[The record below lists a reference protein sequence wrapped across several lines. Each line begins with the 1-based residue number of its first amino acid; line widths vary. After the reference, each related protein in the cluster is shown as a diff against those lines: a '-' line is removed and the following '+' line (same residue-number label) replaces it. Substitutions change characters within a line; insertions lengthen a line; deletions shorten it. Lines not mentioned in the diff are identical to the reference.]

1 MELGQLKGKKV
12 LILGFGREGQ
22 SSFELIKKLDPQNR
36 LGIADQIEPGSFQ
49 KKFPKL
55 AQDKNTDLFLG
66 KNYLEAIGD
75 YDVIIKTPGI
85 PLSLIK
91 PLLKKGAKIT
101 SQTEIFLTNCPGQV
115 IGITG
120 TKGKSTTSAL
130 IYKVLKEGLLR
141 PELVEGLRRAKG
153 LLRPAGLRRAKVQ
166 LVGNIGKPAL
176 SFLLKSKP
184 QDIFVYEMSC
194 HQLAE
199 LKQSP
204 RIAVFLNLYPEHL
217 DYYKNFAAY
226 AKAKSNITRWQNK
239 NDHLIFDPADKTVA
253 KIAETSL
260 AKKIK
265 INPLKAKKIIG
276 KEKTHLKGEF
286 NLLNMA
292 AAIEAGK
299 IFKIPEAKILQ
310 AIKNFKPLE
319 HRLEK
324 IGPYS
329 GITFYNDALSTIE
342 QSAIAALDALGPK
355 VETILLGGFDR
366 GLTFKNL
373 AKKILSSD
381 LKTLILFPTTG
392 QKIWDEIK
400 KQSKNG
406 KNLPQHFFVN
416 DMSDAVRLAY
426 ENTQKGKICLMSCA
440 STSFGLF
447 RDYQEKGG
455 LFKKYAEELNPVK

>member
-1 MELGQLKGKKV
+1 MELKELKGKKV

-22 SSFELIKKLDPQNR
+22 SSFELVKKLYPQNR
-36 LGIADQIEPGSFQ
+36 LGIADQIEPEAFQ
-49 KKFPKL
+49 KKFPEL
-55 AQDKNTDLFLG
+55 AQDKNIDLLLG
-66 KNYLEAIGD
+66 KNYLTAIGE
-75 YDVIIKTPGI
+75 YDVVIKTPGI
-85 PLSLIK
+85 PLSAVK
-91 PLLKKGAKIT
+91 PLLKKGAKVT
-101 SQTEIFLTNCPGQV
+101 NQTEIFLANCPGKV
-115 IGITG
+115 IGVTG
-120 TKGKSTTSAL
+120 TKGKSTASAL
-130 IYKVLKEGLLR
+130 TYKILKE
-141 PELVEGLRRAKG
+141 G
-153 LLRPAGLRRAKVQ
+153 LLRPAGLRRTKVQ

-176 SFLLKSKP
+176 DFLLKAKP

-204 RIAVFLNLYPEHL
+204 HIAVFLNLYPEHL

-226 AKAKSNITRWQNK
+226 AKAKANITRWQNK
-239 NDHLIFDPADKTVA
+239 NDWLIFNPADEKVA

-260 AKKIK
+260 AKKIE
-265 INPLKAKKIIG
+265 IDPLKAKKIIG
-276 KEKTHLKGEF
+276 QEKTYLKGDF

-292 AAIEAGK
+292 AAIETGK

-342 QSAIAALDALGPK
+342 QSAIAAMDALGPQ

-373 AKKILSSD
+373 AKKILSSN

-392 QKIWDEIK
+392 QKILDEVK
-400 KQSKNG
+400 KQSKDD
-406 KNLPQHFFVN
+406 KNLPQSFFVDN
-416 DMSDAVRLAY
+416 MADAVKLAY
-426 ENTQKGKICLMSCA
+426 ENTRKGKICLMSCA
-440 STSFGLF
+440 STSFSLF
-447 RDYQEKGG
+447 RDYQEKGN

>member
-1 MELGQLKGKKV
+1 MELEQFEGKKV

-22 SSFELIKKLDPQNR
+22 SSFDLVRKLYPRNR
-36 LGIADQIEPGSFQ
+36 LGIADQIEPNDFQ
-49 KKFPKL
+49 KKSPEL
-55 AQDKNTDLFLG
+55 AQDKNIDLFLG
-66 KNYLEAIGD
+66 KNYLNAIGD
-75 YDVIIKTPGI
+75 YDIIIKTPGI
-85 PLSLIK
+85 PLSAIK
-91 PLLKKGAKIT
+91 SLLKKGAKVT
-101 SQTEIFLTNCPGQV
+101 SQTEIFLANCPGKV
-115 IGITG
+115 IGVTG
-120 TKGKSTTSAL
+120 TKGKSTASAL
-130 IYKVLKEGLLR
+130 TYKVLKEGLLR
-141 PELVEGLRRAKG
+141 P
-153 LLRPAGLRRAKVQ
+153 AGLRRTDGGKIQ
-166 LVGNIGKPAL
+166 LIGNIGKPAL
-176 SFLLKSKP
+176 DFLPKAKP

-204 RIAVFLNLYPEHL
+204 HIAVFLNLYPEHL

-226 AKAKSNITRWQNK
+226 AKAKANITRWQNK
-239 NDHLIFDPADKTVA
+239 NDWLIFNPADEKVAEIAKTN
-253 KIAETSL
+253 L

-265 INPLKAKKIIG
+265 IDPLKAKKIIG
-276 KEKTHLKGEF
+276 KGKTHLKGDF
-286 NLLNMA
+286 NLLNIA
-292 AAIEAGK
+292 AAVETGK

-342 QSAIAALDALGPK
+342 QSAIAAMDALGPQ

-373 AKKILSSD
+373 AKKILSSN

-392 QKIWDEIK
+392 QKIWDEVK

-406 KNLPQHFFVN
+406 KNLPQSFFADN
-416 DMSDAVRLAY
+416 MADAVKLAY
-426 ENTQKGKICLMSCA
+426 ENTRKGKICLMSCA
-440 STSFGLF
+440 STSFSLF
-447 RDYQEKGG
+447 RDYQEKGN
-455 LFKKYAEELNPVK
+455 LFKKYAEELKPSK